1 MLGLLLDIASAEL
14 AIILIMIAM
23 VLSAEIFNSAI
34 ENLVNFVSPEYHPLA
49 GKIKDLAAGAVL
61 VIAIV
66 SVVVGL
72 LIFIPYFLRLLN
84 LNL

>member
-1 MLGLLLDIASAEL
+1 MEL

-61 VIAIV
+61 VIAMV